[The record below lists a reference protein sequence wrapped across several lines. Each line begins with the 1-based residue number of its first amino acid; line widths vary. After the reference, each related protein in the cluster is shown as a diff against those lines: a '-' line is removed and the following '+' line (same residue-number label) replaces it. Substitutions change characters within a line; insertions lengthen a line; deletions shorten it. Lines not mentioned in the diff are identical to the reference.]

1 MKPKHLISILAAI
14 AVSMIAISALAHS
27 GRTDARGGHRDK
39 NNVSGLGSYHYHC
52 GGRPA
57 HLHKGGVCP
66 YSTKA
71 KTTPKKTPTKPQPA
85 KK

>member
-1 MKPKHLISILAAI
+1 MKTNRLLSLLITLAV
-14 AVSMIAISALAHS
+14 AVISSTAFAHG

-66 YSTKA
+66 YASKA